1 MVDIYFFIRISR
13 KVHLGTR
20 NEIHGVVLQDHG
32 HYSLIGS
39 GLSGLEA
46 EQSCGIEE
54 KVCYRFRYVTFISN
68 PANHL
73 RNIICIPCFVCR
85 SVQFA
90 KYTTPIPLFYF
101 VLDICGIDFIICHQ
115 HGTNCRKRNQLCT
128 IRQVSAGKN
137 TFLHQKF
144 FGYNKPFAKI
154 ICILLISLK
163 G

>member
-20 NEIHGVVLQDHG
+20 NKIHGVVLQDHG

-54 KVCYRFRYVTFISN
+54 KVSYRFRYVTFISN

-73 RNIICIPCFVCR
+73 RNIICISCFVCR
-85 SVQFA
+85 SVQFT
-90 KYTTPIPLFYF
+90 KYATPIPLLYF
-101 VLDICGIDFIICHQ
+101 VLDICGVDFIICHQ
-115 HGTNCRKRNQLCT
+115 YGTNCRKRNQLRT
-128 IRQVSAGKN
+128 IRQVSAGKIRSSIKSFSAITN
-137 TFLHQKF
+137 PLQRSSA
-144 FGYNKPFAKI
+144 Y
-154 ICILLISLK
+154 CL
-163 G
+163 